1 LQQSSFANEVVD
13 FHPYLYIYFII
24 LFLNFNLLLY
34 IIIMSDSNSIQMP
47 TYQSP
52 GPNVAK
58 LATQDQKAQIAQINA
73 IKGQSGGEGGTV
85 AITPVAMP
93 YSGPAAVQGQQ
104 AYVSLNKNYMQLS
117 QDTKFDSAAGVKG
130 GSKRRR
136 RWSNKYKKSI
146 NCKRPKGFSQR
157 QHCKY
162 GRKRTRRRQTKK
174 RK

>member
-1 LQQSSFANEVVD
+1 
-13 FHPYLYIYFII
+13 
-24 LFLNFNLLLY
+24 LLLY

-47 TYQSP
+47 NYKSP
-52 GPNVAK
+52 DNPNVAK
-58 LATQDQKAQIAQINA
+58 LATEDILKGINKMTA

-85 AITPVAMP
+85 AITPVALP
-93 YSGPAAVQGQQ
+93 YSGPAAAEGQQ
-104 AYVSLNKNYMQLS
+104 AYVNLNKNFMQLS
-117 QDTKFDSAAGVKG
+117 QDTKYDSAAGVKG

-136 RWSNKYKKSI
+136 RWSDKYKKSI